1 MIFRLSSN
9 LGDSM
14 FSKDGGSSAFLEG
27 LFCCLNTFIIE
38 KGIPCILLEFS
49 VFQLVSTL
57 VYSTLQQV
65 SVPRALPWGGCWQP
79 KAMVVS
85 KGWTNRLLSNLVS
98 AVFHCILVGLFYL
111 PHSTAFLELGSP
123 QIDRISWVW
132 SPSGRMEGKDLLALL
147 VLKLTGELLQP
158 RHRTH
163 SLSLSTRPFPETQC
177 QPASPS
183 HLPSF
188 AFAFELHQGPVGP
201 FLQPILQRN
210 NLFPQ
215 SDSAWKPTLIKAL
228 IGMIWY

>member
-38 KGIPCILLEFS
+38 KGVPCILLEFS

-65 SVPRALPWGGCWQP
+65 SVPSALPWGGCWQP

-158 RHRTH
+158 RHPTH
-163 SLSLSTRPFPETQC
+163 SAFPPDPFLKLSAS
-177 QPASPS
+177 QPAPHTCPALPLPLNFTKVLLAPFSSPS
-183 HLPSF
+183 
-188 AFAFELHQGPVGP
+188 
-201 FLQPILQRN
+201 QRN